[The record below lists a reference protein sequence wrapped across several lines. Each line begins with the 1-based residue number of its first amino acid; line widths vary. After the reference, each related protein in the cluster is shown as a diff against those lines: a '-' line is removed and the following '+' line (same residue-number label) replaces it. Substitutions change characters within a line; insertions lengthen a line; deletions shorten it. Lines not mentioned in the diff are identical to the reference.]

1 MKRAKMQ
8 VKVFMGSSAEGIETQ
23 LNAWLSKLDGA
34 VIKTETH
41 VSAIGDQPSI
51 VTIIWY
57 EPTSD

>member
-23 LNAWLSKLDGA
+23 LDAWLSKLDGA

-41 VSAIGDQPSI
+41 VSAIGD
-51 VTIIWY
+51 
-57 EPTSD
+57 